1 LQRLFL
7 VQNGS
12 PKENIGVAFAELF
25 GQLMDWLN
33 SLPKAPKDNVT

>member
-1 LQRLFL
+1 
-7 VQNGS
+7 
-12 PKENIGVAFAELF
+12 VAFAELF